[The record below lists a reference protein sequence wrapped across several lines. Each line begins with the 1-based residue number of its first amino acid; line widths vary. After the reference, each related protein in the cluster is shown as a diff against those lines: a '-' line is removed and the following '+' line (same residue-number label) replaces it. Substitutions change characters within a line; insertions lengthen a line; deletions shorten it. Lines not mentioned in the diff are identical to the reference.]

1 MFIWKTKTIISDAY
15 VFYENILCLAILIF
29 WSQNTLVDP
38 KYRTRFLRKYNW
50 KVDFQPNGRNWLS
63 TTVAFVL
70 KIAFAFLQK
79 SAFGH
84 CSRADLH

>member
-1 MFIWKTKTIISDAY
+1 MITFDAY
-15 VFYENILCLAILIF
+15 VLYVNILCLAILIF
-29 WSQNTLVDP
+29 WGQNTSVGP
-38 KYRTRFLRKYNW
+38 HHRARFLRKYNW